1 MDDIQREKVK
11 ITIYDHHPRRVE
23 NVLGDNEII
32 EPVGAA
38 VTLLIEEI
46 RNQNIPI
53 SSFEATLFGL
63 GIYTDTGFFTND
75 NTTARDLLAASFL
88 MEQGMSL
95 EIIQRFSDQMLL
107 PEQQEILNRLFIKS
121 NTYEIDGLQI
131 VISSCQHSKF
141 QSGLSILTQKL
152 MEITGADAALTVVG
166 MKKHVY
172 IVGRASSDRISLL
185 PLLQKYKGGGHE
197 QAGSAMVKNANR
209 EEILDK
215 VTNQIELILKP
226 AITAKEMMTSPV
238 KTIPPE
244 TTIEEAGHQMYRYGH
259 SGYPVVEN
267 NQLIGIITR
276 RDLDKGNHHG
286 LGHAPVKAY
295 MSTNVISISP
305 ETTLEEIQKIIIEH
319 NIGRLPVVENEELI
333 GIVSRTNIIE
343 MLHHQKTV
351 DETDEKSNLH
361 VKDNIKKAM
370 ENQLPKNIYALLKE
384 ISNSATE
391 IGVSAYLI
399 GGIVR
404 DIILVLLND
413 DVDIVFECL

>member
-1 MDDIQREKVK
+1 MFAAKKLYPHAQVVISDKQDIPVKQFLNIYRDTLDLVQDNKIDWSEVTELILVDVASYARIGKFMDDIKREKVK

-152 MEITGADAALTVVG
+152 MEVTGADAALTVVG

-259 SGYPVVEN
+259 SGYPVVDRKS
-267 NQLIGIITR
+267 TR
-276 RDLDKGNHHG
+276 L
-286 LGHAPVKAY
+286 
-295 MSTNVISISP
+295 
-305 ETTLEEIQKIIIEH
+305 
-319 NIGRLPVVENEELI
+319 
-333 GIVSRTNIIE
+333 
-343 MLHHQKTV
+343 
-351 DETDEKSNLH
+351 
-361 VKDNIKKAM
+361 
-370 ENQLPKNIYALLKE
+370 
-384 ISNSATE
+384 
-391 IGVSAYLI
+391 
-399 GGIVR
+399 
-404 DIILVLLND
+404 
-413 DVDIVFECL
+413 